1 MFNSLNR
8 AKKIA
13 KILYQDYP
21 HPTATS
27 ILFYLGFCEQ
37 QRRRFSDALN
47 HYQQYLKIHE
57 NERMECLQSGHCCN
71 TANVLLHIANLG
83 AHCSCDVSYR
93 LSCIEKALQIEDMF
107 HGKASNH
114 CHLAI
119 CFGTLGYCLIT
130 ENRESKGFEY
140 LGKAIQM
147 LEQINLDSDE
157 VFYGHSQLTI
167 GEMLEEDSPNKAE
180 KHLRTAGTVLKKT
193 LKDNS
198 HVALLQ
204 INSALLKVF
213 LQTNRIQDG
222 LEVAKQR
229 QRLIDTVLSEF
240 SAPNA
245 DKLCH
250 MFHLAAFYE
259 DSGR

>member
-1 MFNSLNR
+1 MSTKWPL
-8 AKKIA
+8 
-13 KILYQDYP
+13 
-21 HPTATS
+21 
-27 ILFYLGFCEQ
+27 
-37 QRRRFSDALN
+37 
-47 HYQQYLKIHE
+47 
-57 NERMECLQSGHCCN
+57 LQN
-71 TANVLLHIANLG
+71 TANVLLHFANLG

-93 LSCIEKALQIEDMF
+93 LSCIEKALQIEEMF

-114 CHLAI
+114 YHLAI
-119 CFGTLGYCLIT
+119 CFGTLGYCLIIT
-130 ENRESKGFEY
+130 ENRESKRFEY

>member
-1 MFNSLNR
+1 MFWNTRVLFDNR
-8 AKKIA
+8 K
-13 KILYQDYP
+13 
-21 HPTATS
+21 
-27 ILFYLGFCEQ
+27 
-37 QRRRFSDALN
+37 
-47 HYQQYLKIHE
+47 
-57 NERMECLQSGHCCN
+57 
-71 TANVLLHIANLG
+71 
-83 AHCSCDVSYR
+83 
-93 LSCIEKALQIEDMF
+93 
-107 HGKASNH
+107 
-114 CHLAI
+114 
-119 CFGTLGYCLIT
+119 
-130 ENRESKGFEY
+130 Y

-157 VFYGHSQLTI
+157 VFYGHAQLTI

-198 HVALLQ
+198 NVALLQ
-204 INSALLKVF
+204 INSVQLKVF

-222 LEVAKQR
+222 LEVAKQQ